1 MTQVNVPNPN
11 PNDTDL
17 TLRDL
22 AIHAATKAKLD
33 SFTDAYE
40 PNSTKADR
48 MADTFAKTCPPLTR
62 LILTCDS
69 GLVKQIGF
77 YKPNKTI
84 ATISCPFPAT
94 NSNKEDVIAGSLGDK
109 FDIICPVTIRMRDM
123 RGFVISITQAKTL
136 AKTKYNMPTSSTDP
150 LEEEGPPTGEPET
163 IVPPGPDRIHIDIN
177 NTNETPCFIAIPKV
191 FPLTDGYTIPQ
202 SDTNI
207 SDIINL
213 TQISDNTNKTHSAIL
228 NRDDFK
234 IWNAA
239 MNYGM
244 KHLNN
249 YSIHAKNTLFVYDN
263 INKDDFDINK
273 ENLVSQF
280 TTQVTYLTPE
290 DPLYHEV
297 TKHTLNEKD
306 KAIQNFG
313 SNSRSTT
320 NPTPTPPTEIN
331 TTTNSPHSVV
341 SDMSTMIEGF
351 AKAITDSTSKNL
363 TGNEK
368 ERITE
373 ALEAQQFYELLFASS
388 NDTIQPNGTTVQ
400 TFIKATV
407 NPLFIS
413 GVLKA
418 NKNSK
423 ATRAM
428 QDIIEETTASLSNN
442 DNRFAAASNL
452 TPRMFD
458 QPLTAA
464 LRTGIWEH
472 QHTVLHPDGLKTHF
486 GIHHIAPPKSWSAT
500 YKTRLAGEMKIIQQE
515 QVEED
520 KTKINTKNTELYHM
534 GRVGTISAL
543 NETIG
548 NFFALMYSIIEYNQE
563 TPPTIWLELTA
574 FDRILRTPEGRQWC
588 DLHHKAPE
596 VIFNVTQDIQSTIAG
611 FVAEARRAGYKKGLA
626 EGVKISPKIFQLP
639 MQQGTELRRKLQNTV
654 LTMSAL
660 HYQET
665 PITFKLFFPEQ
676 LQKDNNNNSN
686 SNKKRDTNATPATD
700 AQQPKTKTQKTNN
713 SNQSNLPPT
722 NNNPNTNATNSTRPP
737 TSTQNAQAGISQPT
751 AGKTILKLTTTES
764 MKLPHPGP
772 IFPHPTKPTNLT
784 LMCCRSAFEGHHCPY
799 NPCKF
804 YHFPSNL
811 TTVPANV
818 KKALQDWIK
827 DEQNVTWTTKAQ
839 AWGAASPGN

>member
-1 MTQVNVPNPN
+1 MTQVNVPN

-22 AIHAATKAKLD
+22 AINAATKAKLD
-33 SFTDAYE
+33 SFTNAYE

-48 MADTFAKTCPPLTR
+48 MAETFAKTCPPLTR
-62 LILTCDS
+62 LIMTCDS
-69 GLVKQIGF
+69 GLVKQIGI

-94 NSNKEDVIAGSLGDK
+94 NSAHEDVIAGSLGDK

-123 RGFVISITQAKTL
+123 RGFVISITQAKAL
-136 AKTKYNMPTSSTDP
+136 ATIKYNMPTSSTDP
-150 LEEEGPPTGEPET
+150 LDEEGPPTGEPET
-163 IVPPGPDRIHIDIN
+163 ITPPGPDRIHIDIN
-177 NTNETPCFIAIPKV
+177 NANGTPCFIAIPKV
-191 FPLTDGYTIPQ
+191 FPLTDGYTTPQ
-202 SDTNI
+202 TANI
-207 SDIINL
+207 INLDIDNL
-213 TQISDNTNKTHSAIL
+213 TQISDNTNPTNSAIL
-228 NRDDFK
+228 DRDDFK

-249 YSIHAKNTLFVYDN
+249 FSIHAKNTLFVYDN

-290 DPLYHEV
+290 DPLYHEI
-297 TKHTLNEKD
+297 TRHALNEKD
-306 KAIQNFG
+306 KAILNFG
-313 SNSRSTT
+313 SKSKPTT
-320 NPTPTPPTEIN
+320 NQTPTPPTEIN
-331 TTTNSPHSVV
+331 ATTNSPHSVV

-363 TGNEK
+363 TGSER

-388 NDTIQPNGTTVQ
+388 NDTIQHNGTTVT
-400 TFIKATV
+400 TFSKATI

-452 TPRMFD
+452 TPKMFD

-464 LRTGIWEH
+464 LRTGVWEH
-472 QHTVLHPDGLKTHF
+472 QHTVLHPEGLKTHF
-486 GIHHIAPPKSWSAT
+486 GFHHIAPPKSWSAT

-563 TPPTIWLELTA
+563 APPTIWLELIA

-611 FVAEARRAGYKKGLA
+611 FVAEARRAGYKQGLA
-626 EGVKISPKIFQLP
+626 AGVTISPKIFQLP

-665 PITFKLFFPEQ
+665 PMTFKLFFPEQ
-676 LQKDNNNNSN
+676 LQKDNNP
-686 SNKKRDTNATPATD
+686 NKKRETNATPETD
-700 AQQPKTKTQKTNN
+700 TQQPKTKNQKTH
-713 SNQSNLPPT
+713 
-722 NNNPNTNATNSTRPP
+722 NNNNQTNPAPTTNNATNPNRNP
-737 TSTQNAQAGISQPT
+737 TSTQNAQAGAPQPT
-751 AGKTILKLTTTES
+751 AGKTVLKLTTEGS

-772 IFPHPTKPTNLT
+772 VFPHPTKPTNLT

-811 TTVPANV
+811 ASVPANV
-818 KKALQDWIK
+818 KKALQDWVK
-827 DEQNVTWTTKAQ
+827 DEPNVTWTTKAQ
-839 AWGAASPGN
+839 TWGTASSGN